1 MIKNSKEKC
10 LFSVVVPVFNVEKY
24 IDEAISSVINQNY
37 NQFEII
43 LVDDGSTDR
52 SGTICDEL
60 EKKFENVRCIH
71 KENGG
76 LSDARNV
83 GINNAKGEYIILLDS
98 DDGLAPEAF
107 INLEKLI
114 RKYNPDIIMNRRAVF
129 TDKINNYK
137 ECDYYFDIEK
147 FRDISRAMQ
156 YKKIQQ
162 YKDCWLCA
170 VLFVIKR
177 EYILNNDLY
186 FYRGILHE
194 DEEWVPRVF
203 FSNGRIV
210 YNNCLLY
217 LVRINRA
224 GGITSTYNIK
234 REFDLLKIDD
244 LLKDEFEK
252 DKYSNEVRG
261 IINIR
266 RQSIYFRIVNDLK
279 YYRKDKK
286 YLELVE
292 LIDEH
297 KNILNNSKK
306 PNHRVLR
313 LMIKMFGIEKASR
326 MLEIL

>member
-1 MIKNSKEKC
+1 MIKNSKAKY

-24 IDEAISSVINQNY
+24 IEEAISSVINQNY

-60 EKKFENVRCIH
+60 GKKYENVRCIH

-83 GINNAKGEYIILLDS
+83 GMCNAKGEYIILLDS
-98 DDGLAPEAF
+98 DDGLAPNALV
-107 INLEKLI
+107 NLKRLI
-114 RKYNPDIIMNRRAVF
+114 IKYNPDIIINRRASF
-129 TDKINNYK
+129 TGKMQSYK
-137 ECDYYFDIEK
+137 ECSYYFEIEK
-147 FRDISRAMQ
+147 MHTMSKVMQ
-156 YKKIQQ
+156 YKRVQQ
-162 YKDCWLCA
+162 YKDCWLGA
-170 VLFVIKR
+170 WLFVIRR
-177 EYILNNDLY
+177 EYILNNNLF
-186 FYRGILHE
+186 FYKGILHE

-203 FSNGRIV
+203 FSDGNMI

-217 LVRINRA
+217 LNRINRT